1 MTTEITFDTIENAGV
16 YRGLYER
23 LSKAFDI
30 LIKHNFDKKQQGRY
44 EVDGEK
50 LFYIVA
56 NYTTKP
62 IEQCK
67 LEAHEEYVDIQFIVK
82 GCEQIGYSNT
92 AGLKVKTPY
101 DADKDLIFYHV
112 PENLNFLKMQAGSFA
127 IFFPDKAHLPCCQI
141 GTPCE
146 VKKVVF
152 KVKIDV

>member
-1 MTTEITFDTIENAGV
+1 MTTEITFDTIENAQV
-16 YRGLYER
+16 YKGLYER

-30 LIKHNFDKKQQGRY
+30 LTKDKFDTKQQGRY

-56 NYTTKP
+56 DYTTKP

-67 LEAHEEYVDIQFIVK
+67 LEAHEEYVDIQVIVK
-82 GCEQIGYSNT
+82 GSEQIGYSNT
-92 AGLKVKTPY
+92 TDLKVKTPY
-101 DADKDLIFYHV
+101 DADKDLIFYRV

-127 IFFPDKAHLPCCQI
+127 IFFPDKAHLPCCQAK
-141 GTPCE
+141 TPGE

-152 KVKIDV
+152 KVKIDM